1 MSKSG
6 SAAPSSSS
14 LPGSD
19 ASVSAAKRA
28 ALLLTNKRSGGAERD
43 LASAIE
49 CLEQGG
55 FDVAVETPES
65 VDALRRRIGECGE
78 ATVVLGG
85 GDGTLNAAAPALR
98 RLARPFGLLPLGTAN
113 DLARTLEI
121 PLDPVEAAAV
131 IVAGSTRRIDLGLID
146 GAPFFNVAS
155 LGLSAE
161 VVREHESEGARKR
174 LLGVLNYPLSAW
186 AAFRRHRPFKAE
198 LIIDGEPLR
207 CRCMQI
213 AVGNGRHYGGGMTID
228 ERAEIDDG
236 WLKVYYLRPAGLMA
250 MLWMLP
256 ALRFGWLRR
265 TSEAEVRWAR
275 RVEIRTRRPRPLDV
289 DGELNGRTPVVIEIA
304 PGAVE
309 VFAPPGRTREGRGLP
324 VEGDPAKGDEEP

>member
-1 MSKSG
+1 MSKYG
-6 SAAPSSSS
+6 SAAPSPSS
-14 LPGSD
+14 PP
-19 ASVSAAKRA
+19 ANSATGVRRP
-28 ALLLTNKRSGGAERD
+28 ALLLTNRRSGGAERNLTAVLD
-43 LASAIE
+43 R
-49 CLEQGG
+49 LEQGG
-55 FDVAVETPES
+55 LAVDVQVPDS
-65 VDALRRRIGECGE
+65 VDDLRRRIRDSGE

-85 GDGTLNAAAPALR
+85 GDGTLHAAAPALR
-98 RLARPFGLLPLGTAN
+98 DLERPFGLLPLGTAN
-113 DLARTLEI
+113 DLARTLGI
-121 PLDPVEAAAV
+121 PFDPVEAAGV
-131 IVAGSTRRIDLGLID
+131 IAAGATRRIDLGLID

-161 VVREHESEGARKR
+161 VVREHEGERERKR
-174 LLGVLNYPLSAW
+174 LLGVLNYPVSAW

-198 LIIDGEPLR
+198 LVIDGEPLR

-236 WLKVYYLRPAGLMA
+236 WLRVYYLKPAGLLS

-265 TSEAEVRWAR
+265 RPEAEVKWAK

-289 DGELNGRTPVVIEIA
+289 DGELNGRTPVVIEID

-309 VFAPPGRTREGRGLP
+309 VFAPPRNSAAVKG
-324 VEGDPAKGDEEP
+324 GDKA

>member
-1 MSKSG
+1 V
-6 SAAPSSSS
+6 P
-14 LPGSD
+14 D
-19 ASVSAAKRA
+19 
-28 ALLLTNKRSGGAERD
+28 
-43 LASAIE
+43 
-49 CLEQGG
+49 
-55 FDVAVETPES
+55 S
-65 VDALRRRIGECGE
+65 VDDLRRRIRDSGE

-85 GDGTLNAAAPALR
+85 GDGTLNAAASALR
-98 RLARPFGLLPLGTAN
+98 DLARPFGLLPLGTAN
-113 DLARTLEI
+113 DLARTLGI
-121 PLDPVEAAAV
+121 PFDPAEAAAV
-131 IVAGSTRRIDLGLID
+131 IAEGATRRIDLGLID

-161 VVREHESEGARKR
+161 VVREHESEGERKR

-186 AAFRRHRPFKAE
+186 AAFRRHRPFRAE

-236 WLKVYYLRPAGLMA
+236 WLKIYYLKPAGLMA

-289 DGELNGRTPVVIEIA
+289 DGELICRTPVVIEID

-309 VFAPPGRTREGRGLP
+309 VFAPPPSRETTSL
-324 VEGDPAKGDEEP
+324 EHSA

>member
-6 SAAPSSSS
+6 SAAPSHSSPPANDGRLS
-14 LPGSD
+14 RPQRS
-19 ASVSAAKRA
+19 
-28 ALLLTNKRSGGAERD
+28 ALLLTNKSSGGAERD
-43 LASAIE
+43 LAPAID
-49 CLEQGG
+49 CLERGG
-55 FDVAVETPES
+55 ISVTVAVPDS
-65 VDALRRRIGECGE
+65 VDDLRRRIRESDE
-78 ATVVLGG
+78 AIVILGG
-85 GDGTLNAAAPALR
+85 GDGTLNAAAPELR
-98 RLARPFGLLPLGTAN
+98 RLPRPFGLLPLGTAN
-113 DLARTLEI
+113 DLARTLGI
-121 PLDPVEAAAV
+121 PFDPGEAAEV
-131 IVAGSTRRIDLGLID
+131 IVEGTTRRIDLGLID

-198 LIIDGEPLR
+198 LIIDGERLR
-207 CRCMQI
+207 CHCMQI
-213 AVGNGRHYGGGMTID
+213 AVGNGRHYGGGMTVD

-236 WLKVYYLRPAGLMA
+236 WLKVYYLRPTGLMA

-265 TSEAEVRWAR
+265 TPEAEVRWAR
-275 RVEIRTRRPRPLDV
+275 RVEIRTRRPRPVDV
-289 DGELNGRTPVVIEIA
+289 DGELNGRTPVVIEIE

-309 VFAPPGRTREGRGLP
+309 VFAPPRTSQGERAG
-324 VEGDPAKGDEEP
+324 PAVGDEEA